1 MAPGW
6 RLGATCTRTASEILP
21 DPCRR
26 VCRLILAML
35 LFPCTGY
42 RTRMPHAFDLSGRT
56 ALVTGAGSA
65 DGIGF
70 ATARLLA
77 QQGAQ
82 VVLAA
87 TTERIHERATELRAL
102 GFDATGIVGDLTQTE
117 VAKALVETA
126 TATLGGLDI
135 LVNNAGMTQTGVQV
149 DEASLADQPLDHWER
164 QLQIT
169 LMTAVY
175 VTRAAIPHMRRN
187 QYGRIVMVSSVTGSM
202 VAIDGSSAY
211 GTAKSGVDGLMRSTA
226 LEEGRNGITCNSVA
240 PGWIHTGSALPDEIV
255 AGNHTPIG
263 RPGRPDEVAA
273 VVAFLASDEASYVTG
288 QPFVVDGGNTI
299 QEAKCG

>member
-1 MAPGW
+1 
-6 RLGATCTRTASEILP
+6 
-21 DPCRR
+21 
-26 VCRLILAML
+26 
-35 LFPCTGY
+35 
-42 RTRMPHAFDLSGRT
+42 MPRAFDLSGRS

-70 ATARLLA
+70 ASARLLA
-77 QQGAQ
+77 SQGAR

-87 TTERIHERATELRAL
+87 TTDRIHERATELRGL
-102 GFDATGIVGDLTQTE
+102 GFDATGIVGDLTQAE
-117 VAKALVETA
+117 VATALVDTA
-126 TATLGGLDI
+126 AATLGGLDI
-135 LVNNAGMTQTGVQV
+135 LVNNAGMTQTGEQV
-149 DEASLADQPLDHWER
+149 SEGSLADQPLHDWER

-187 QYGRIVMVSSVTGSM
+187 AFGRIVMVSSVTGSM
-202 VAIDGSSAY
+202 VAIHGSSAY
-211 GTAKSGVDGLMRSTA
+211 GTAKSGVDGLMRATA

-255 AGNHTPIG
+255 AGTYTPIG
-263 RPGRPDEVAA
+263 RPGRADEVAA
-273 VVAFLASDEASYVTG
+273 VVAFLASAEASYVTG

-299 QEAKCG
+299 QELKVAGSRD